1 MYTIG
6 GWNIEY
12 IKSILRIEGRRAEI
26 KFSFDLSLQYIK
38 MIRSK
43 NSGKPVVNV

>member
-12 IKSILRIEGRRAEI
+12 IKSIHRIEGRRAEI
-26 KFSFDLSLQYIK
+26 KLSFDLSLQYIK

-43 NSGKPVVNV
+43 NSGKSVVNV